1 MKILND
7 AYACPLCQ
15 AVVSD
20 IQPED
25 VHIENI
31 PDLNNPD
38 RKNYYVVCPVCQA
51 KISISPSVIKNI
63 K

>member
-1 MKILND
+1 MKILNN

-20 IQPED
+20 IQQED

-38 RKNYYVVCPVCQA
+38 RKNYYVVCPVCQT
-51 KISISPSVIKNI
+51 KISISPSVIKDI